1 MHFRQSRKENTMD
14 VIRPAKNTHFLT
26 WFIAPLVITLLIAIT
41 YREAPNNGYHLDDHR
56 NIVRHSPLLI
66 TELTVGN
73 VIDAGR
79 EAYLPNRPFPSMT
92 FAIDWWRGGGSA
104 RPFQWTNI
112 AIHAATAISVFGLL
126 LMVLGRLRCP
136 PWIVGVGSLV
146 GALLWACHPIQ
157 IQGVT
162 YIVQRMAS
170 MAALFTVLTVVLYML
185 GRGTGQ
191 LGRRWLYFVLAGLC
205 WTLGMV
211 SKETAAIA
219 PFLILL
225 TEYGV
230 LRHGQPIVRQKI
242 DRLML
247 SMPVLVACLI
257 VLDLLSG
264 AGPLSAAFLPG
275 YEHRDF
281 TLAERLLT
289 QPRVIGF
296 HFSQILWPLPGR
308 FSLEHGFLVS
318 TGLLTPVSTL
328 FALLGVIAWCA
339 LGVWLLFRAT
349 SRVLGFFL
357 LWVPA
362 TLVIEST
369 FVPLEIVFEHRMY
382 LPSIGLA
389 GLAGMAVCRVLH
401 RIPRFAPLT
410 LMACMAIV
418 VLLMAASGQQIPV
431 WKNNLSLAEN
441 SVKHAPNSGRAWSI
455 LAKSWRDAGYGWDRV
470 LPVVDRALVL
480 DPQDGTAL
488 NLKAISLI
496 ERRRL
501 DEAEEILVALSPRI
515 EADHSILNTMGMLR
529 FEQGNFPAAIERFEQ
544 VIELDGFVPEFAYNL
559 ALSYEYEGRC
569 RDAKATWIAYQQ
581 AETNET
587 RRSVVRERL
596 RKNFA
601 TEDGRCFGV
610 ER

>member
-1 MHFRQSRKENTMD
+1 VD
-14 VIRPAKNTHFLT
+14 VIRPEKKIRFLT
-26 WFIAPLVITLLIAIT
+26 WFIASLAIFILVAIT
-41 YREAPNNGYHLDDHR
+41 YKEAPNNGYHLDDHH
-56 NIVRHSPLLI
+56 NIVRHAPIRI
-66 TELTVGN
+66 TELTAGE
-73 VIDAGR
+73 VISAGR
-79 EAYLPNRPFPSMT
+79 EAYLPTRPLPSMT
-92 FAIDWWRGGGSA
+92 FAIDWWRGDGSA

-112 AIHAATAISVFGLL
+112 VIHAATAVSVFGLL
-126 LMVLGRLRCP
+126 LMVLGRLRYP

-162 YIVQRMAS
+162 YIVQRMTS
-170 MAALFTVLTVVLYML
+170 MAALFTVLTVILYML

-191 LGRRWLYFVLAGLC
+191 SGRGWLYFGLAGLC
-205 WTLGMV
+205 WTLGMG

-230 LRHGQPIVRQKI
+230 LRHGQPIVQRKI

-247 SMPVLVACLI
+247 SLPALVACLI

-275 YEHRDF
+275 YELRDF
-281 TLAERLLT
+281 TLTERLLT

-296 HFSQILWPLPGR
+296 HLSQILWPLPGR
-308 FSLEHGFLVS
+308 FSLEHDFLVS
-318 TGLLTPVSTL
+318 TGLLTPVSTF
-328 FALLGVIAWCA
+328 FALLGVVAWCA

-349 SRVLGFFL
+349 SRVLGYFL

-369 FVPLEIVFEHRMY
+369 FVPLEMVFEHRMY
-382 LPSIGLA
+382 LPSVGLA
-389 GLAGMAVCRVLH
+389 GLAGLAICWLLQRM
-401 RIPRFAPLT
+401 PRFTPAT
-410 LMACMAIV
+410 FVACIAIV
-418 VLLMAASGQQIPV
+418 VLMMTASGQQIPV

-441 SVKHAPNSGRAWSI
+441 SVKHAPNLGRVWSI
-455 LAKSWRDAGYGWDRV
+455 LAMSLRDAGYGWDRV
-470 LPVVDRALVL
+470 LPAVNRALAL
-480 DPQDGTAL
+480 DPMQGVAL
-488 NLKAISLI
+488 NLKAINLI

-501 DEAEEILVALSPRI
+501 DEAEEILMALSTRI
-515 EADHSILNTMGMLR
+515 EVDHSILNTMGMLR
-529 FEQGNFPAAIERFEQ
+529 FEQGNFPAAIEQFEQ

-559 ALSYEYEGRC
+559 ALSYEYAGRC
-569 RDAKATWIAYQQ
+569 REAMITWQAYQQ
-581 AETNET
+581 AESSDA
-587 RRSVVRERL
+587 RRAAVRERL
-596 RKNFA
+596 IKNFA
-601 TEDGRCFGV
+601 TQGGRCFGV